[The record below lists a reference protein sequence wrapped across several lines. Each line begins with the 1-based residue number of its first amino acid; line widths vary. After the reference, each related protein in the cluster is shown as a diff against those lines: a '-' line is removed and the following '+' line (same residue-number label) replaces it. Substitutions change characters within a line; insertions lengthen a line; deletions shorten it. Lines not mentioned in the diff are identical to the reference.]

1 MSDAKETP
9 KEGSLAKELFAGA
22 TGGIAQV
29 LIGVLRKEIMR
40 KMISK
45 INH

>member
-1 MSDAKETP
+1 MSDAKEVP

-29 LIGVLRKEIMR
+29 LIGVLHTKVMTEA
-40 KMISK
+40 
-45 INH
+45 HE

>member
-29 LIGVLRKEIMR
+29 LIGALQRKLREAR
-40 KMISK
+40 A
-45 INH
+45 